1 MVQQL
6 QLQDHQQLT
15 LEVEVEVLVLV
26 CQVGLA
32 FLQVILLVKVV
43 QEEGLLQVLIQL
55 KMPQQQQVTL
65 AVAVVVE
72 LLTVV
77 ILEMAVQ
84 E

>member
-1 MVQQL
+1 
-6 QLQDHQQLT
+6 
-15 LEVEVEVLVLV
+15 VEVEVLVLI

-55 KMPQQQQVTL
+55 KMLQQQQVTL

-77 ILEMAVQ
+77 ILEMVVLV
-84 E
+84 